1 MSMLVLAGCTP
12 IGAGTMRFVYA
23 HPHNPDALVKVIRS
37 DMLQSRWGG
46 RKHWLKRR
54 ARARQF
60 TVYLREIKE
69 YVALRARDP
78 LAAPIT
84 RVLGLVETDQGLGMV
99 VESVRGRDGGLA
111 PTLAD
116 LYARDGYLPWM
127 REAMDALFDE
137 LIRCGVVLS
146 DSHPCNFVYGSTGDE
161 PPRFVMVDG
170 FGEKN
175 VLPLC
180 SISARYNA
188 RNTRRLHR
196 RMLSQLFALP
206 SAASPGAASP

>member
-1 MSMLVLAGCTP
+1 MSMLVLADCTP
-12 IGAGTMRFVYA
+12 VGAGTMRFVYA
-23 HPHNPDALVKVIRS
+23 HPENPDALVKVIRG

-46 RKHWLKRR
+46 RRHWLKRM

-60 TVYLREIKE
+60 TVYLRELKE
-69 YVALRARDP
+69 YIALRAREP
-78 LAAPIT
+78 VAAPIT
-84 RVLGLVETDQGLGMV
+84 RVFGLVETDQGLGLV
-99 VESVRGRDGGLA
+99 VESVRGPDGALA

-116 LYARDGYLPWM
+116 LYRRDGFQPWM
-127 REAMDALFDE
+127 CEGIDTLFEE

-146 DSHPCNFVYGSTGDE
+146 DSHPCNFVYGSSGGE

-180 SISARYNA
+180 SMSASYNA

-196 RMLSQLFALP
+196 RMLSQLFALQAMP
-206 SAASPGAASP
+206 SPSTGAR